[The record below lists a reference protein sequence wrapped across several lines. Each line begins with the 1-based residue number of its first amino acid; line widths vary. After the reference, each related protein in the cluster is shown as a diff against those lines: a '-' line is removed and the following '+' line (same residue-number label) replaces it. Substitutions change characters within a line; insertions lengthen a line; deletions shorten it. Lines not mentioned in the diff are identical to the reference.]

1 MKFHFPEPITEGYT
15 IYCKTACINCE
26 KAKGFLTGENKKVKF
41 IYCDL
46 YLEDSF
52 CRTEFL
58 EFIKILCGYPNRTF
72 PMILKTVSLSVVFG
86 ICIIRLMI
94 ILMMKNS
101 NYF

>member
-1 MKFHFPEPITEGYT
+1 MKFHFPEPINEGYT

-26 KAKGFLTGENKKVKF
+26 KAKGFLKGENKKVKF

-72 PMILKTVSLSVVFG
+72 PMIFKDGEFIGSFWELY
-86 ICIIRLMI
+86 
-94 ILMMKNS
+94 NS
-101 NYF
+101 FNDNSDDEEF